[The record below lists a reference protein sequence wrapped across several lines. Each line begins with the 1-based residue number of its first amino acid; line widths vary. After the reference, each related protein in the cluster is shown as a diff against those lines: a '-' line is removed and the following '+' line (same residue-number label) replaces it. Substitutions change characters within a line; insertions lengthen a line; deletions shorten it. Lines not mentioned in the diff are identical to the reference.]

1 LIREEER
8 EKKMKIR
15 LEKQRLEKE
24 NETKQKDL
32 REMEWGKGSERAR
45 RTKEEA
51 KAEEDATKRICYF
64 KLSGLMPPI

>member
-1 LIREEER
+1 
-8 EKKMKIR
+8 MKIR

-32 REMEWGKGSERAR
+32 REMEWGKRSERVR

-51 KAEEDATKRICYF
+51 EEEEGATKQVFYF